1 MQVMKIQTL
10 AILMALFLVVKGP
23 AHAQKL
29 NLMQEAQMQR
39 LITALEIKDYSKS
52 YEIIQ
57 SLRKEG
63 VEIKGEL
70 LYYEALSALAD
81 MRYGAATL
89 QSEAYIKESGR
100 KGKHYAAALEIYA
113 TAAESWDT
121 DNLTNSFL
129 NFNNES
135 LSRLIDFRFS
145 KSNEDLFLE
154 QKSRYDIWNNNY
166 VNNKNGIISTFSV
179 NRKNDGTYN
188 LIRLDWLACP
198 IGTTY
203 MRVLGGSCVG
213 EPQKIRH
220 RDASN
225 FVRAFSYLGFNDWR
239 LPHQLHLGFDR
250 SHKQIHREM
259 SINSLRYG
267 NKDAAGR
274 TWYINQSNV
283 LPHFHSMSGAN
294 YFMHSAPMHFRENHK
309 IPCVNVAQ
317 TLYCE
322 PDHSSP
328 IIPLRGPYIVKQSA
342 KVNCFETDLAS
353 RGKIGSYKLRQLRPS
368 KTLCEFD
375 DEKGKLYF
383 LNNFYGANTFD
394 PSLKQTVAPE
404 SEKTAA
410 HQTAVKKTDE
420 AQVALEAITGQSV
433 PISESPES
441 KESSESTSLT
451 PEKTDKAQVASES
464 EMELRDVVLYREAR
478 MLNSGPSYRVSW
490 QGKLLGVLRN
500 GSVLRARLPPG
511 SQTLTIGYA
520 TDNFEQPVTI
530 ADQGETYLFFRMK
543 FSFSDSPRS
552 HMTIESVSPPEG
564 RTAVATLGQ

>member
-10 AILMALFLVVKGP
+10 AILMALFLAVKGP

-29 NLMQEAQMQR
+29 TLMQEAQMQQ

-57 SLRKEG
+57 SLRKDG
-63 VEIKGEL
+63 VKIKGEL

-100 KGKHYAAALEIYA
+100 KGKFYAAALEIYA

-121 DNLTNSFL
+121 DNLSNSFL

-145 KSNEDLFLE
+145 KSNEDLFQE

-203 MRVLGGSCVG
+203 MRLSGCAG

-239 LPHQLHLGFDR
+239 LPHQLHLDFDR
-250 SHKQIHREM
+250 SHQKIHRIENV
-259 SINSLRYG
+259 SINQLRYG
-267 NKDAAGR
+267 NNDVARR
-274 TWYINQSNV
+274 TSLINQHNV
-283 LPHFHSMSGAN
+283 LPHCC
-294 YFMHSAPMHFRENHK
+294 P
-309 IPCVNVAQ
+309 
-317 TLYCE
+317 
-322 PDHSSP
+322 
-328 IIPLRGPYIVKQSA
+328 VK
-342 KVNCFETDLAS
+342 T
-353 RGKIGSYKLRQLRPS
+353 
-368 KTLCEFD
+368 
-375 DEKGKLYF
+375 
-383 LNNFYGANTFD
+383 
-394 PSLKQTVAPE
+394 
-404 SEKTAA
+404 
-410 HQTAVKKTDE
+410 
-420 AQVALEAITGQSV
+420 
-433 PISESPES
+433 
-441 KESSESTSLT
+441 
-451 PEKTDKAQVASES
+451 
-464 EMELRDVVLYREAR
+464 
-478 MLNSGPSYRVSW
+478 
-490 QGKLLGVLRN
+490 
-500 GSVLRARLPPG
+500 
-511 SQTLTIGYA
+511 
-520 TDNFEQPVTI
+520 
-530 ADQGETYLFFRMK
+530 
-543 FSFSDSPRS
+543 
-552 HMTIESVSPPEG
+552 
-564 RTAVATLGQ
+564 

>member
-10 AILMALFLVVKGP
+10 AILMAFFLAVKP

-100 KGKHYAAALEIYA
+100 KGKFYAAALEIYA
-113 TAAESWDT
+113 TAAERWDT

-135 LSRLIDFRFS
+135 LSRLINFRFS
-145 KSNEDLFLE
+145 KSNEDLFQE

-203 MRVLGGSCVG
+203 LRLSGCAG
-213 EPQKIRH
+213 EPQMIRH

-225 FVRAFSYLGFNDWR
+225 FVRAFSFLEFNDWR
-239 LPHQLHLGFDR
+239 LPHQLHLDFDR
-250 SHKQIHREM
+250 SHAQIHREM

-283 LPHFHSMSGAN
+283 LPHFHIMPGAN
-294 YFMHSAPMHFRENHK
+294 NFMYYAPMHFREHHK
-309 IPCVNVAQ
+309 IPCSSSSS

-322 PDHSSP
+322 PGMTSK
-328 IIPLRGPYIVKQSA
+328 IIPVRGPYIVKQSS

-394 PSLKQTVAPE
+394 PSLKQTVTPE

-410 HQTAVKKTDE
+410 HQTTVKKTDE

-441 KESSESTSLT
+441 NESPESTSLT
-451 PEKTDKAQVASES
+451 PEKTDKAQVAPES

-511 SQTLTIGYA
+511 SHTLTIGYVA
-520 TDNFEQPVTI
+520 DNFEQPVTI

-564 RTAVATLGQ
+564 RAAVATLAQ